1 MEIIFEPAVIIS
13 FVTLVLLEIVLG
25 VDNLILI
32 SILTDKLPKEQQ
44 PYARK
49 IGIVGAVVTRLLL
62 LTLIFAMASLTEPL
76 FTVFDMKFAWRE
88 ILLIIGGLFLLAKAT
103 LEIHHKIEGAGEG
116 HQGPK
121 HHAVMWMVIS
131 QIILMD
137 VVFSFDS
144 VLTAVGIADHLPVMI
159 AAILVSVVFMLVAM
173 EAVNRFIAK
182 HPTVK
187 VLALS
192 YMMLIGLALVGEGF
206 HQEIPKGYLY
216 FAMAFSFGVE
226 VVNMIIRSR
235 AARVAATHRTGHH

>member
-1 MEIIFEPAVIIS
+1 MEIIFEPAVLIS
-13 FVTLVLLEIVLG
+13 FITLVLLEVVLG
-25 VDNLILI
+25 IDNLILI

-44 PYARK
+44 PSARRV
-49 IGIVGAVVTRLLL
+49 GIIAAVVTRLMLL
-62 LTLIFAMASLTEPL
+62 ALIFMMASLTEPL
-76 FTVFDMKFAWRE
+76 FTVAGMHFAWRE
-88 ILLIIGGLFLLAKAT
+88 ILLIVGGMFLLAKAT
-103 LEIHHKIEGAGEG
+103 LEIHHKIEGAGDA
-116 HQGPK
+116 HSGPK
-121 HHAVMWMVIS
+121 HYAAFGLVIG
-131 QIILMD
+131 QIVLMD

-144 VLTAVGIADHLPVMI
+144 VLTAVGIADHLSVMV

-173 EAVNRFIAK
+173 EAVNRFIVK

-235 AARVAATHRTGHH
+235 AARIAAAHRGH